1 MAELGI
7 AASGI
12 GIASLALQVGD
23 CVVRLKGF
31 WDAVK
36 DAPEEIKHLIEEIET
51 LSSVLSDFETGEQPE
66 LNLGCESTSRCLQF
80 CKTAAEILD
89 SVVKDVEAN
98 IRRRKRVGSVKA
110 VLKREVIEK
119 LRERLMTAQSMLM
132 LSNNVYL
139 V

>member
-23 CVVRLKGF
+23 CIVRLKGF

-36 DAPEEIKHLIEEIET
+36 DAPEEIKHLLEEIET
-51 LSSVLSDFETGEQPE
+51 LSSVLSDFETNEQPE
-66 LNLGCESTSRCLQF
+66 LDLGHESTSRCLEF
-80 CKTAAEILD
+80 CKKALGILD
-89 SVVKDVEAN
+89 SVVKEVEAN
-98 IRRRKRVGSVKA
+98 MRKRKRVGSVKA
-110 VLKREVIEK
+110 VLKRDAIKK
-119 LRERLMTAQSMLM
+119 LKERLMSAQSMLM
-132 LSNNVYL
+132 LSNNMYL